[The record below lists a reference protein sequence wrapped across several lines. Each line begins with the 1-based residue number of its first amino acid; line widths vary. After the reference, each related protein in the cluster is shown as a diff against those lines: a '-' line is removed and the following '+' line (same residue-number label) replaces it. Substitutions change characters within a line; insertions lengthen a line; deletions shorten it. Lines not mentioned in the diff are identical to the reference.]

1 MWRDLQ
7 TTPQRNQRQ
16 VQRPLAAIT
25 TRMGRRTCAMHCCK
39 ICSSGPSRV
48 AETLR
53 IRTLNGVCSPG
64 SVWREVHT
72 CGVFQTCTHLL
83 HDRNRPGEI
92 DQLLLV
98 RSKPRLPSLAE
109 TLQSSIRW
117 LVNEAAEGSAQFTGN
132 APNKRGSDLRRSLL
146 VGPGCFAKISAGSPS
161 SCVCSKRRKQ
171 RMKTIFL
178 WWRVSCGNM
187 SMQAAIPKSRLS
199 TLLSPCTPEC
209 DSWTR
214 HWLHSPS

>member
-1 MWRDLQ
+1 MAFAARVPFGARCIHVVYFRLALTCCMIAIAQGRLISFCSYVASQGCHRLQ
-7 TTPQRNQRQ
+7 KP
-16 VQRPLAAIT
+16 
-25 TRMGRRTCAMHCCK
+25 
-39 ICSSGPSRV
+39 CSSQP
-48 AETLR
+48 
-53 IRTLNGVCSPG
+53 
-64 SVWREVHT
+64 
-72 CGVFQTCTHLL
+72 
-83 HDRNRPGEI
+83 
-92 DQLLLV
+92 
-98 RSKPRLPSLAE
+98 
-109 TLQSSIRW
+109 SIRW